1 MAHHQAAGSE
11 QGLLVVIYPCCELRG
26 YMNDNVIR
34 TSAVLL
40 AATPLRQRTGFALS
54 QIYVLLDCMERISSQ
69 PEGLADYGCS
79 ILTVV
84 DS

>member
-1 MAHHQAAGSE
+1 
-11 QGLLVVIYPCCELRG
+11 
-26 YMNDNVIR
+26 MNENVIR
-34 TSAVLL
+34 ASAVLL
-40 AATPLRQRTGFALS
+40 AAVPLRQRTGFALS